1 MREYADQ
8 NNSEYGLFLRSESID
23 VILTSVFSKNIGDDA
38 FNLKEKFFSFISK
51 SWPVQK
57 EVIQYF
63 HIKTTNRSRIKC
75 A

>member
-1 MREYADQ
+1 MRENSDQ
-8 NNSEYGLFLRSESID
+8 NNSKYGLILRSESID

-38 FNLKEKFFSFISK
+38 FNLKEKSFSFISK

-63 HIKTTNRSRIKC
+63 RIKTTNRNRMKC